1 MRQSSALL
9 LSATLSITA
18 AILVA
23 TAAFLLGGRLGPWQ
37 WLFYAGSLL
46 TVLAA
51 LYPFRQATW
60 GSRRW
65 MRSLLGRTSPTPDG
79 ESEPDEL
86 PVLPNEIASIFEE
99 RLRQV
104 ERRERELAD
113 RLAGYH
119 QWFEFPPPLDLA
131 EIKPASPHILE
142 RDRKLDQ
149 LLEERTKDLYEKIR
163 KNEYSPEGTFH
174 LTLVREDVYAL
185 VGEIAAL
192 YGDDPDH
199 PLAGV
204 SSERVLRAA
213 GRCCLKFLVELEKLP
228 LGIRNYDIVD
238 IYAYV
243 RQAVNVY
250 GLYRS
255 ARPYMPW
262 VRGAY
267 YGTWVAMGANPLA
280 LGAWWFVSALGTKGA
295 STVAT
300 NIANRWA
307 LSFLHDLVRVIGYE
321 VAGIYDQNL
330 RYRDP
335 NWCFAAELIELVQ
348 SFPSSEQSFRRSLS
362 LIGALQ
368 LQNEYDRIFFFR
380 CIVEGKKAGLKR
392 SQAADLLP
400 EQQREIAERLEA
412 FLESNIS
419 APDPKIVQRWRAG
432 VEDRLDIALTL
443 HDPVAARPENE
454 QRRDALRALAGFLL
468 EIKQVEQD
476 TLRPL
481 LESTTIA
488 VAIPEQER
496 PNLWQSLDDNPPF
509 FFQMPEIAP
518 AGPVAHEFLKDLVVL
533 AARVTPRY
541 PVADEIVVATAVRLR
556 TDGAKVKKHL
566 DAEYVEELARHLPE
580 DAPNRRLAPGVAR
593 AVLDLA
599 QDNEQLRF
607 VYADVQPVDLEHNEL
622 PHVERTKTW
631 LVGVGDRLV
640 AFTMTDVPELIW
652 EGDATTTCEYL
663 HGRFRSNCRLTGGR
677 WLTQATDATP
687 TIFLRGPG
695 FGRSKRHFRP
705 LINFCKQSIT
715 SKVHSEIQTIPKS
728 SPPPPQ

>member
-9 LSATLSITA
+9 LSASLSIAA
-18 AILVA
+18 AILIA
-23 TAAFLLGGRLGPWQ
+23 TAAFLLGGRLGVWQ
-37 WLFYAGSLL
+37 WLFYGGALL

-65 MRSLLGRTSPTPDG
+65 MRSLLGRSAATSEDET
-79 ESEPDEL
+79 EAEEL
-86 PVLPNEIASIFEE
+86 PAFPNEIASIFEE
-99 RLRQV
+99 RLQQV

-131 EIKPASPHILE
+131 EITPATPELLE

-149 LLEERTKDLYEKIR
+149 LLEERTRDLYEKIR
-163 KNEYSPEGTFH
+163 TNEYSPEGSFDVR
-174 LTLVREDVYAL
+174 LVRDDVYVL
-185 VGEIAAL
+185 VGEIAIL
-192 YGDDPDH
+192 YGDDPKH

-238 IYAYV
+238 IYGYV

-262 VRGAY
+262 FRGAY

-300 NIANRWA
+300 NVANRWA
-307 LSFLHDLVRVIGYE
+307 LSFLHDIVRVIGYE
-321 VAGIYDQNL
+321 VAGIYDQSL

-335 NWCFAAELIELVQ
+335 NWCFAAELTELVQ
-348 SFPSSEQSFRRSLS
+348 SFPSSEQSFRRALS
-362 LIGALQ
+362 LVGALQ

-400 EQQREIAERLEA
+400 EQRREIAERLEA

-419 APDPKIVQRWRAG
+419 DPAPKAVNRWRTA
-432 VEDRLDIALTL
+432 VEDRLDVALTL
-443 HDPVAARPENE
+443 DGPVVAPPENE
-454 QRRDALRALAGFLL
+454 QRHDALRSLAGYLL
-468 EIKQVEQD
+468 EIKQVEQES
-476 TLRPL
+476 LQSL
-481 LESTTIA
+481 LESTA
-488 VAIPEQER
+488 LAAAMSENER
-496 PNLWQSLDDNPPF
+496 PNAWQSLRNDPPF
-509 FFQMPEIAP
+509 FFQMPEIVP
-518 AGPVAHEFLKDLVVL
+518 SGTVAREFLKDLVGL
-533 AARVTPRY
+533 AARVSPRY

-556 TDGAKVKKHL
+556 CDAADVKKRL
-566 DAEYVEELARHLPE
+566 DAEYVDELARHLPE
-580 DAPNRRLAPGVAR
+580 DAPDHRFPPDVAR
-593 AVLDLA
+593 AALDLV
-599 QDNEQLRF
+599 QENEQLRF
-607 VYADVQPVDLEHNEL
+607 VYGDVQPVDLEENEL
-622 PHVERTKTW
+622 PDLERGKTW
-631 LVGVGDRLV
+631 LVGAGNRLV
-640 AFTMTDVPELIW
+640 AFTITDSPELVW
-652 EGDATTTCEYL
+652 EGDAQVNLEYIK
-663 HGRFRSNCRLTGGR
+663 GRIRSDCRLTGGR
-677 WLTQATDATP
+677 WLNAPTDATP

-695 FGRSKRHFRP
+695 FGRSKRHFRL
-705 LINFCKQSIT
+705 LIDFCQHDDSQGAAT
-715 SKVHSEIQTIPKS
+715 PTRSASEDE
-728 SPPPPQ
+728 